1 MSCCY
6 SDIVY
11 LSQVRKEMAEFPPE
25 SGISCVSSIAESEA
39 SSHIPS
45 STLESRRRP
54 LETGFECEF
63 VEKPRELQFD
73 CPICLHI
80 LREPHQATCCGNSFC
95 QSCIERVKEQNK
107 PCPTCNEKDF
117 GVFRDKRL
125 RQRLYDFH
133 VVCTHKEA
141 GCEWR
146 GELRQLEKHLNSNP
160 PPEKQLDGCV
170 YENVT
175 CVYCHAPHARKDIQQ
190 HQGSKCGKRPFS
202 CEYCANYE
210 STCDDVMDNHWP
222 VCPSRPIP
230 CPNDCGV
237 YPERQNLDTHLIN
250 ECTKQKV
257 KCPFTYAGCYATSHP
272 NDLQHHMESNVSN
285 HLFLLASFSQKQID
299 VTTDLSQ
306 KVSDLEK
313 QVLRGVQPQS
323 KAHYGFPADKESD
336 AGVVASEQQQPYG
349 ASASSEIINLTRQ
362 VDQLKLFCS
371 NRDETIRQQ
380 GEKIKELERQ
390 NQMLYEKVETL
401 LHRPSVEGGGSI
413 QELRSH
419 LCIVPVVYTV
429 SDYSIRLSQSDLWFK
444 PHPFYTYP
452 QGYKMQ
458 LSVCVH
464 GDGAGKGTHM
474 SVFLSLM
481 KGEFDNQLKWPFR
494 GSITVQLLNQEADAE
509 HYTDCI
515 TYRDGTPDQMAG
527 RVMDE
532 RRLAKPWGKVK
543 FIAHQSVLPK
553 FVKSNCLKFCIV
565 KVEV

>member
-1 MSCCY
+1 MH
-6 SDIVY
+6 V
-11 LSQVRKEMAEFPPE
+11 LSTQEMAEFPPE
-25 SGISCVSSIAESEA
+25 SGISCASSIADSEES
-39 SSHIPS
+39 SQIPPS
-45 STLESRRRP
+45 STLQSRRRP

-95 QSCIERVKEQNK
+95 RSCIERVKEQNK
-107 PCPTCNEKDF
+107 PCPTCNEQDF

-125 RQRLYDFH
+125 QQRLYDFI

-146 GELRQLEKHLNSNP
+146 GELRQLEKHLNSYP

-170 YENVT
+170 YESVA
-175 CVYCHAPHARKDIQQ
+175 CVYCHTPYTRKDIQK

-202 CEYCANYE
+202 CEYCAKYE

-230 CPNDCGV
+230 CPYDCGV
-237 YPERQNLDTHLIN
+237 YPERQNLDAHLKN

-257 KCPFTYAGCYATSHP
+257 KCPFTYVGCCATPHS
-272 NDLQHHMESNVSN
+272 NDLQHHMDSNVSN
-285 HLFLLASFSQKQID
+285 HLFLLASFSQKLID
-299 VTTDLSQ
+299 ITTGLSQ
-306 KVSDLEK
+306 KVSELEK
-313 QVLRGVQPQS
+313 QVQRGAEPQS
-323 KAHYGFPADKESD
+323 KAHYGFPADKES
-336 AGVVASEQQQPYG
+336 APRAVATEQHQQQLAYG
-349 ASASSEIINLTRQ
+349 VSASSEIINLTRQ
-362 VDQLKLFCS
+362 VDHLKLLS
-371 NRDETIRQQ
+371 NNSDQVVRQQ
-380 GEKIKELERQ
+380 SEKIKDLEER
-390 NQMLYEKVETL
+390 NQILSEKIEKL
-401 LHRPSVEGGGSI
+401 LHQPNIEGIDSI

-429 SDYSIRLSQSDLWFK
+429 SDFAIRLSQSDLWFK
-444 PHPFYTYP
+444 PHPFYSYP
-452 QGYKMQ
+452 QGYRMQ
-458 LSVCVH
+458 LSVSVH

-494 GSITVQLLNQEADAE
+494 GSITIQLLNQEADTE
-509 HYTDCI
+509 HYTECI
-515 TYRDGTPDQMAG
+515 SYRGASDQVAG

-532 RRLAKPWGKVK
+532 RRLVKPWGKVK
-543 FIAHQSVLPK
+543 FIAHQSILPK
-553 FVKSNCLKFCIV
+553 FVKNNSVKLCIRN
-565 KVEV
+565 VEV